1 MAVDCFVNRAQLP
14 PEKFKIPMLEQGSFK
29 NIKSSEMQMK
39 KKSGQEREQLLP
51 GKDKNIK
58 SSEMHSDSSMIQV

>member
-39 KKSGQEREQLLP
+39 KNKWPRKRTTAARKGQEHQEFIMLKL
-51 GKDKNIK
+51 
-58 SSEMHSDSSMIQV
+58 SD